1 MAVCEC
7 ACYQA
12 CRIVCLLIQK
22 AHQKAGIKKHDP
34 GFEGLIKSK
43 SKVIKPAKHLSF
55 LKQHVKK
62 KDVINVLIP
71 KSALLYLWF
80 SFSQQHNRRG
90 FTRYYPESI
99 LTTGARANWKS
110 KPAKTHAW
118 A

>member
-12 CRIVCLLIQK
+12 CRFVCLLIQK
-22 AHQKAGIKKHDP
+22 DHQKAGRKKHDP

-43 SKVIKPAKHLSF
+43 LKVIKPAKHLSF

-71 KSALLYLWF
+71 NPPCFIYGFLLV
-80 SFSQQHNRRG
+80 SNTIGEDSRVIIQSQ
-90 FTRYYPESI
+90 Y
-99 LTTGARANWKS
+99 
-110 KPAKTHAW
+110 
-118 A
+118 